1 MTKSLWYRLFRLG
14 GIPRRRRPELA
25 AEGIVLAD
33 EGIPGWLVTRRLRG
47 PGTRYRYRGQG
58 FVGSVVVTRSRVLCF
73 AFGNKLVDV
82 PFSDP
87 RMAAL
92 EVAAPAAGRLTIA
105 FEAAAFRDGWKG
117 RMELRLSTPL
127 ASRFRDIL
135 VSRGAEVVSA
145 ATPLEYA
152 APPRRR

>member
-14 GIPRRRRPELA
+14 RVPRRLRPQLE
-25 AEGIVLAD
+25 AEGIILAD

-58 FVGSVVVTRSRVLCF
+58 FAGSIVVTRSRVVCF

-87 RMAAL
+87 RMASL
-92 EVAAPAAGRLTIA
+92 DVAAPAPGRLSIS
-105 FEAAAFRDGWKG
+105 FEAATFRDGWKG

-135 VSRGAEVVSA
+135 VSGGAEVASA
-145 ATPLEYA
+145 ATPLECA